1 VPGQKY
7 LNSGLA
13 LLRPDW
19 VTSPPPLESGT
30 LMGVRQHHAPVP
42 PIGHADGGAAV
53 TGPPLPLAGS
63 PAQCGARH
71 ITHTQCGA
79 RRIAPTPR
87 VALRGS
93 ARKPCVGTIQPAKR
107 DRSPQRR
114 DAGQVKSGPLGRHY
128 ACHLIGAS
136 MTLFRPRAT
145 RCHGA

>member
-1 VPGQKY
+1 MQV
-7 LNSGLA
+7 SE
-13 LLRPDW
+13 
-19 VTSPPPLESGT
+19 LEEEPVWPVLPSKKRST
-30 LMGVRQHHAPVP
+30 HAEP
-42 PIGHADGGAAV
+42 
-53 TGPPLPLAGS
+53 S
-63 PAQCGARH
+63 QCGARH